1 MEKLLE
7 KLDDAAK
14 LVAPMLEEK
23 ISEEIYINALRE
35 LILALNETTAEEIEK
50 LEIDFAVKNSL
61 GADKSLIKK
70 SFPKEAD
77 QVSLI
82 STLVTYEACRR
93 EGMPDHSSSAEV
105 KKVKRKKGE
114 DVRGRAWDYL
124 KRKRKR
130 KRMTKKTKSRCLNA
144 AFAMAS
150 RLPDL
155 RISIPENLRK

>member
-23 ISEEIYINALRE
+23 ISEEIYINALQE

-50 LEIDFAVKNSL
+50 LEINFAVKNSL
-61 GADKSLIKK
+61 GADKSLIQK

-93 EGMPDHSSSAEV
+93 EGMPDHSRIYMDRVTA
-105 KKVKRKKGE
+105 
-114 DVRGRAWDYL
+114 
-124 KRKRKR
+124 
-130 KRMTKKTKSRCLNA
+130 
-144 AFAMAS
+144 
-150 RLPDL
+150 L
-155 RISIPENLRK
+155 RHHIDHYYVERSQQFCGS

>member
-93 EGMPDHSSSAEV
+93 EGMPDHSRIYMDRVTAL
-105 KKVKRKKGE
+105 RHHIDHYYGE
-114 DVRGRAWDYL
+114 RSQQFCG
-124 KRKRKR
+124 
-130 KRMTKKTKSRCLNA
+130 S
-144 AFAMAS
+144 
-150 RLPDL
+150 
-155 RISIPENLRK
+155 

>member
-82 STLVTYEACRR
+82 STLVTYEARRR
-93 EGMPDHSSSAEV
+93 EGMPDHSRIYMDRVTAL
-105 KKVKRKKGE
+105 RHHIDHYYGE
-114 DVRGRAWDYL
+114 RSQQFCG
-124 KRKRKR
+124 
-130 KRMTKKTKSRCLNA
+130 S
-144 AFAMAS
+144 
-150 RLPDL
+150 
-155 RISIPENLRK
+155 

>member
-77 QVSLI
+77 QVLLI

-93 EGMPDHSSSAEV
+93 EGMPDHSRIYMDRVTAL
-105 KKVKRKKGE
+105 RHHIDHYYGE
-114 DVRGRAWDYL
+114 RSQQFCG
-124 KRKRKR
+124 
-130 KRMTKKTKSRCLNA
+130 S
-144 AFAMAS
+144 
-150 RLPDL
+150 
-155 RISIPENLRK
+155 

>member
-50 LEIDFAVKNSL
+50 REIDFAVKNSL

-70 SFPKEAD
+70 SFPKELD

-93 EGMPDHSSSAEV
+93 EGMPDHSRIYMDRVTAL
-105 KKVKRKKGE
+105 RHHIDHYYGE
-114 DVRGRAWDYL
+114 RSQQFCG
-124 KRKRKR
+124 
-130 KRMTKKTKSRCLNA
+130 S
-144 AFAMAS
+144 
-150 RLPDL
+150 
-155 RISIPENLRK
+155 

>member
-50 LEIDFAVKNSL
+50 LEINFAVKNSL

-70 SFPKEAD
+70 SFPKEPD
-77 QVSLI
+77 QVSRI

-93 EGMPDHSSSAEV
+93 EGMPDHSRIYMDRVTAL
-105 KKVKRKKGE
+105 RHHIDHYYGE
-114 DVRGRAWDYL
+114 RSQQFCG
-124 KRKRKR
+124 
-130 KRMTKKTKSRCLNA
+130 S
-144 AFAMAS
+144 
-150 RLPDL
+150 
-155 RISIPENLRK
+155 

>member
-14 LVAPMLEEK
+14 LVTPMLEEK
-23 ISEEIYINALRE
+23 ISEEIYINALRK

-93 EGMPDHSSSAEV
+93 EGMPDHSRIYMDRVTAL
-105 KKVKRKKGE
+105 RHHIDHYYGE
-114 DVRGRAWDYL
+114 RSQQFCG
-124 KRKRKR
+124 
-130 KRMTKKTKSRCLNA
+130 S
-144 AFAMAS
+144 
-150 RLPDL
+150 
-155 RISIPENLRK
+155 

>member
-35 LILALNETTAEEIEK
+35 LILALNETTAEEVEK
-50 LEIDFAVKNSL
+50 LEINFAVKNSL
-61 GADKSLIKK
+61 GADRSLIKK
-70 SFPKEAD
+70 SFLKEAD

-93 EGMPDHSSSAEV
+93 EGMPDHSRIYMDRVTAL
-105 KKVKRKKGE
+105 RHHIDHYYGE
-114 DVRGRAWDYL
+114 RSQQFCG
-124 KRKRKR
+124 
-130 KRMTKKTKSRCLNA
+130 S
-144 AFAMAS
+144 
-150 RLPDL
+150 
-155 RISIPENLRK
+155 

>member
-77 QVSLI
+77 QFSLI

-93 EGMPDHSSSAEV
+93 EGMPDHSRIYMDRVTALRHHSDHYY
-105 KKVKRKKGE
+105 GE
-114 DVRGRAWDYL
+114 RSQQFCG
-124 KRKRKR
+124 
-130 KRMTKKTKSRCLNA
+130 S
-144 AFAMAS
+144 
-150 RLPDL
+150 
-155 RISIPENLRK
+155 

>member
-23 ISEEIYINALRE
+23 ISEEIYINALWE

-50 LEIDFAVKNSL
+50 IEIDFAVKNSL

-93 EGMPDHSSSAEV
+93 EGVPDHSRIYMDRVTAL
-105 KKVKRKKGE
+105 RHHIDHYYGE
-114 DVRGRAWDYL
+114 RSQQFCG
-124 KRKRKR
+124 
-130 KRMTKKTKSRCLNA
+130 S
-144 AFAMAS
+144 
-150 RLPDL
+150 
-155 RISIPENLRK
+155 

>member
-93 EGMPDHSSSAEV
+93 EGMPDHSRIYMDRETAL
-105 KKVKRKKGE
+105 RHHIDHYYGE
-114 DVRGRAWDYL
+114 RSQQFCG
-124 KRKRKR
+124 
-130 KRMTKKTKSRCLNA
+130 S
-144 AFAMAS
+144 
-150 RLPDL
+150 
-155 RISIPENLRK
+155 

>member
-70 SFPKEAD
+70 SFAKEAD

-93 EGMPDHSSSAEV
+93 EGMPDHSRIYMDRVTAL
-105 KKVKRKKGE
+105 RHHIDHYYGE
-114 DVRGRAWDYL
+114 RSQQFCG
-124 KRKRKR
+124 
-130 KRMTKKTKSRCLNA
+130 S
-144 AFAMAS
+144 
-150 RLPDL
+150 
-155 RISIPENLRK
+155 

>member
-7 KLDDAAK
+7 KLDDTAK

-50 LEIDFAVKNSL
+50 LEINFAVKNSL
-61 GADKSLIKK
+61 GADRSLIKK

-93 EGMPDHSSSAEV
+93 EGMPDHSRIYMDRVTAL
-105 KKVKRKKGE
+105 RHHIDHYYGE
-114 DVRGRAWDYL
+114 RSQQFCG
-124 KRKRKR
+124 
-130 KRMTKKTKSRCLNA
+130 S
-144 AFAMAS
+144 
-150 RLPDL
+150 
-155 RISIPENLRK
+155 

>member
-23 ISEEIYINALRE
+23 ISEEIYINALWE

-50 LEIDFAVKNSL
+50 IEIDFAVKNSL

-93 EGMPDHSSSAEV
+93 EGMPDHSRIYMDRVTAL
-105 KKVKRKKGE
+105 RHHIDHYYGE
-114 DVRGRAWDYL
+114 RSQQFCG
-124 KRKRKR
+124 
-130 KRMTKKTKSRCLNA
+130 S
-144 AFAMAS
+144 
-150 RLPDL
+150 
-155 RISIPENLRK
+155 

>member
-50 LEIDFAVKNSL
+50 LEINFAVKNSL

-70 SFPKEAD
+70 SFPKEPD

-93 EGMPDHSSSAEV
+93 EGMPDHSRIYMDRVTAL
-105 KKVKRKKGE
+105 RHHIDHYYGE
-114 DVRGRAWDYL
+114 RSQQFCG
-124 KRKRKR
+124 
-130 KRMTKKTKSRCLNA
+130 S
-144 AFAMAS
+144 
-150 RLPDL
+150 
-155 RISIPENLRK
+155 

>member
-35 LILALNETTAEEIEK
+35 LILALNETTAEEVEK
-50 LEIDFAVKNSL
+50 LEINFAVKNSL
-61 GADKSLIKK
+61 GADRSLIKK

-93 EGMPDHSSSAEV
+93 EGMPDHCRIYMDRVTAL
-105 KKVKRKKGE
+105 RHHIDHYYGE
-114 DVRGRAWDYL
+114 RSQQFCG
-124 KRKRKR
+124 
-130 KRMTKKTKSRCLNA
+130 S
-144 AFAMAS
+144 
-150 RLPDL
+150 
-155 RISIPENLRK
+155 

>member
-14 LVAPMLEEK
+14 LVTPMLEEK

-50 LEIDFAVKNSL
+50 LEINFAVKNSL

-93 EGMPDHSSSAEV
+93 EGMPDHSRIYMDRVTAL
-105 KKVKRKKGE
+105 RHHIDHYYGE
-114 DVRGRAWDYL
+114 RSQQFCG
-124 KRKRKR
+124 
-130 KRMTKKTKSRCLNA
+130 S
-144 AFAMAS
+144 
-150 RLPDL
+150 
-155 RISIPENLRK
+155 

>member
-1 MEKLLE
+1 MKKILE

-70 SFPKEAD
+70 SFPKEPD

-93 EGMPDHSSSAEV
+93 EGMPDHSRIYMDRVTAL
-105 KKVKRKKGE
+105 RHHIDHYYGE
-114 DVRGRAWDYL
+114 RSQQFCG
-124 KRKRKR
+124 
-130 KRMTKKTKSRCLNA
+130 S
-144 AFAMAS
+144 
-150 RLPDL
+150 
-155 RISIPENLRK
+155 

>member
-93 EGMPDHSSSAEV
+93 EGMPDHSRIYMDRVTAL
-105 KKVKRKKGE
+105 RHHIDYYYGE
-114 DVRGRAWDYL
+114 RSQQFCG
-124 KRKRKR
+124 
-130 KRMTKKTKSRCLNA
+130 S
-144 AFAMAS
+144 
-150 RLPDL
+150 
-155 RISIPENLRK
+155 

>member
-70 SFPKEAD
+70 SFPKEPD

-93 EGMPDHSSSAEV
+93 EEMPDHSRIYMDRVTAL
-105 KKVKRKKGE
+105 RHHIDHYYGE
-114 DVRGRAWDYL
+114 RSQQFCG
-124 KRKRKR
+124 
-130 KRMTKKTKSRCLNA
+130 S
-144 AFAMAS
+144 
-150 RLPDL
+150 
-155 RISIPENLRK
+155 

>member
-23 ISEEIYINALRE
+23 ISEEIYINALWE

-50 LEIDFAVKNSL
+50 IEIDFAVKNSL

-93 EGMPDHSSSAEV
+93 EGMPDHSRIYMDRVMAL
-105 KKVKRKKGE
+105 RHHIDHYYGE
-114 DVRGRAWDYL
+114 RSQQFCG
-124 KRKRKR
+124 
-130 KRMTKKTKSRCLNA
+130 S
-144 AFAMAS
+144 
-150 RLPDL
+150 
-155 RISIPENLRK
+155 

>member
-23 ISEEIYINALRE
+23 ISEEISINALWE

-50 LEIDFAVKNSL
+50 IEIDFAVKNSL

-93 EGMPDHSSSAEV
+93 EGMPDHSRIYMDRVTAL
-105 KKVKRKKGE
+105 RHHIDHYYGE
-114 DVRGRAWDYL
+114 RSQQFCG
-124 KRKRKR
+124 
-130 KRMTKKTKSRCLNA
+130 S
-144 AFAMAS
+144 
-150 RLPDL
+150 
-155 RISIPENLRK
+155 

>member
-50 LEIDFAVKNSL
+50 LEINFAVKNSL

-93 EGMPDHSSSAEV
+93 EGMPDHSRIYMDRVTAL
-105 KKVKRKKGE
+105 RHHIDHYYGE
-114 DVRGRAWDYL
+114 RSQQFCG
-124 KRKRKR
+124 
-130 KRMTKKTKSRCLNA
+130 S
-144 AFAMAS
+144 
-150 RLPDL
+150 
-155 RISIPENLRK
+155 

>member
-23 ISEEIYINALRE
+23 ISEEIYINALWE

-82 STLVTYEACRR
+82 FTLVTYEACRR
-93 EGMPDHSSSAEV
+93 EGMPDHSRIYMDRVTAL
-105 KKVKRKKGE
+105 RHHIDHYYGE
-114 DVRGRAWDYL
+114 RSQQFCG
-124 KRKRKR
+124 
-130 KRMTKKTKSRCLNA
+130 S
-144 AFAMAS
+144 
-150 RLPDL
+150 
-155 RISIPENLRK
+155 

>member
-50 LEIDFAVKNSL
+50 LEINFAVKNSL

-70 SFPKEAD
+70 SFPKELD

-93 EGMPDHSSSAEV
+93 EGMPDHSRIYMDRVTAL
-105 KKVKRKKGE
+105 RHHIDHYYGE
-114 DVRGRAWDYL
+114 RSQQFCG
-124 KRKRKR
+124 
-130 KRMTKKTKSRCLNA
+130 S
-144 AFAMAS
+144 
-150 RLPDL
+150 
-155 RISIPENLRK
+155 

>member
-61 GADKSLIKK
+61 GADKCLIKK

-93 EGMPDHSSSAEV
+93 EGMPDHSRIYMDRVTAL
-105 KKVKRKKGE
+105 RHHIDHYYGE
-114 DVRGRAWDYL
+114 RSQQFCG
-124 KRKRKR
+124 
-130 KRMTKKTKSRCLNA
+130 S
-144 AFAMAS
+144 
-150 RLPDL
+150 
-155 RISIPENLRK
+155 

>member
-35 LILALNETTAEEIEK
+35 LILALNETTAEEVEK

-61 GADKSLIKK
+61 GADRSLIKK

-93 EGMPDHSSSAEV
+93 EGMPDHSRIYMDRVTAL
-105 KKVKRKKGE
+105 RHHIDHYYGE
-114 DVRGRAWDYL
+114 RSQQFCG
-124 KRKRKR
+124 
-130 KRMTKKTKSRCLNA
+130 S
-144 AFAMAS
+144 
-150 RLPDL
+150 
-155 RISIPENLRK
+155 

>member
-1 MEKLLE
+1 MQKLLE

-50 LEIDFAVKNSL
+50 LEINFAVKNSL

-70 SFPKEAD
+70 SFPKEPD

-93 EGMPDHSSSAEV
+93 EGMPDHSRIYMDRVTAL
-105 KKVKRKKGE
+105 RHHIDHYYGE
-114 DVRGRAWDYL
+114 RSQQFCG
-124 KRKRKR
+124 
-130 KRMTKKTKSRCLNA
+130 S
-144 AFAMAS
+144 
-150 RLPDL
+150 
-155 RISIPENLRK
+155 

>member
-77 QVSLI
+77 QFSLI

-93 EGMPDHSSSAEV
+93 EGMPDHSRIYMDRVTAL
-105 KKVKRKKGE
+105 RHHIDHYYGE
-114 DVRGRAWDYL
+114 RSQQFCG
-124 KRKRKR
+124 
-130 KRMTKKTKSRCLNA
+130 S
-144 AFAMAS
+144 
-150 RLPDL
+150 
-155 RISIPENLRK
+155 

>member
-1 MEKLLE
+1 MQKLLE

-93 EGMPDHSSSAEV
+93 EGMPDHSRIYMDRVTAL
-105 KKVKRKKGE
+105 RHHIDHYYGE
-114 DVRGRAWDYL
+114 RSQQFCG
-124 KRKRKR
+124 
-130 KRMTKKTKSRCLNA
+130 S
-144 AFAMAS
+144 
-150 RLPDL
+150 
-155 RISIPENLRK
+155 

>member
-14 LVAPMLEEK
+14 LVAQMLEEK
-23 ISEEIYINALRE
+23 ISEEIYINALWE

-93 EGMPDHSSSAEV
+93 EGMPDHSRIYMDRVTAL
-105 KKVKRKKGE
+105 RHHINHYYGE
-114 DVRGRAWDYL
+114 RSQQFCG
-124 KRKRKR
+124 
-130 KRMTKKTKSRCLNA
+130 S
-144 AFAMAS
+144 
-150 RLPDL
+150 
-155 RISIPENLRK
+155 